1 MRDATARQLRHDE
14 YRQTAQREARGQV
27 RDARGRIVDPAGTTP
42 GHRAGTER
50 GSREAR
56 SSRRLHLV
64 EPFETVERSTE
75 YEPTYA
81 ENGRRTVTITGHPVP
96 SRRRSPTATQIQARP
111 DRIALWAVLLG
122 LFLVFMAVATAS
134 AATL

>member
-1 MRDATARQLRHDE
+1 MRDATARQLRQDE
-14 YRQTAQREARGQV
+14 YRQTALREARGLMG
-27 RDARGRIVDPAGTTP
+27 DEAS
-42 GHRAGTER
+42 TER
-50 GSREAR
+50 GSR
-56 SSRRLHLV
+56 RRLHLV
-64 EPFETVERSTE
+64 EPDDAPVTSTDF
-75 YEPTYA
+75 EPTYA

-96 SRRRSPTATQIQARP
+96 ARPRRSTAATQIQARP

>member
-1 MRDATARQLRHDE
+1 MRDATARQLRQDE
-14 YRQTAQREARGQV
+14 YRQTAQHEARSPI
-27 RDARGRIVDPAGTTP
+27 RDALGTAP

-50 GSREAR
+50 ASQEAG

-64 EPFETVERSTE
+64 EPFETVARSTD

-96 SRRRSPTATQIQARP
+96 PRPRRSPTATQIQARP

>member
-1 MRDATARQLRHDE
+1 MRDATARQLRQDE
-14 YRQTAQREARGQV
+14 YRQTAQREARS
-27 RDARGRIVDPAGTTP
+27 PP

-50 GSREAR
+50 ASQEAG

-64 EPFETVERSTE
+64 EPFETVARSTD

-96 SRRRSPTATQIQARP
+96 PRPRRSPTATQIQARP

>member
-1 MRDATARQLRHDE
+1 MRDATARQLRQDE
-14 YRQTAQREARGQV
+14 YRQTAQREASG
-27 RDARGRIVDPAGTTP
+27 P
-42 GHRAGTER
+42 RAER
-50 GSREAR
+50 GFLEAR

-64 EPFETVERSTE
+64 EPFETVARSTD
-75 YEPTYA
+75 YQPTYA

-96 SRRRSPTATQIQARP
+96 PRPRRSPAATQTQARP

-122 LFLVFMAVATAS
+122 LFLVLMAAATAS